1 MIGPLISLRYIFGA
15 WAKKFVTFTGNS
27 FNSQRLGRLKFS
39 NKKLEAFD
47 IDDLLR
53 ASAKLLGNENLGI
66 TYKATLENGIS
77 VVVKRLNYMNEL
89 CMKDFLQQMQLL
101 GKMRHQNLVEI
112 VSFYCSQEQKLVI
125 YEHIPHGTLF
135 ELLHEGRGI
144 GRINLD
150 WSTRVA
156 IIKDI
161 AKGLN
166 FFHHSL
172 SSQKVPHGNLKSSN
186 VLISYDDNH
195 GYHSKLTDYGFLPLL
210 QTKKVAAKLA
220 ISKSPEFVQGKKLT
234 HKTDVYCFGIIVLE
248 IITRKVPG
256 QILGEIEEITS
267 DLSDWV
273 RTVVNNA

>member
-1 MIGPLISLRYIFGA
+1 M
-15 WAKKFVTFTGNS
+15 
-27 FNSQRLGRLKFS
+27 
-39 NKKLEAFD
+39 
-47 IDDLLR
+47 
-53 ASAKLLGNENLGI
+53 
-66 TYKATLENGIS
+66 
-77 VVVKRLNYMNEL
+77 
-89 CMKDFLQQMQLL
+89 
-101 GKMRHQNLVEI
+101 LV
-112 VSFYCSQEQKLVI
+112 L
-125 YEHIPHGTLF
+125 
-135 ELLHEGRGI
+135 EGRGI

-256 QILGEIEEITS
+256 QILEKEGHDAMLKLTELALECTDMVSKKRPKMSAVLRRIEEIEQMELKN
-267 DLSDWV
+267 D
-273 RTVVNNA
+273 